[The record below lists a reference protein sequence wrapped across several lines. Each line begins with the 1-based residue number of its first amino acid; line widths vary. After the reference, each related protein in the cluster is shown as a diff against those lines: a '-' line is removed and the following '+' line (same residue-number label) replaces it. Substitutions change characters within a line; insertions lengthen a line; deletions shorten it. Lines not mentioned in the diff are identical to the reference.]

1 MFVLVLAAVSAALGL
16 RRSGAGPVVIARTA
30 HVAAL
35 LFCGL
40 FAGMLTTVLVLEL
53 ALRGVDASVYT
64 RVRHVELAGLDV
76 LASATLL
83 PALIAT
89 VVLAVVHRT
98 GGRTSTPAL
107 AALVLLGAALTLSLL
122 VNVPI
127 NNEQLTWAVEAP
139 PPDWATV
146 RDQWQFSHVARTA
159 ATVLAFGCL
168 CAAAVRNSS
177 SGRPVVGVR
186 AGAGVAR

>member
-1 MFVLVLAAVSAALGL
+1 MFVLVLAAVSAALGS
-16 RRSGAGPVVIARTA
+16 RTSGAGPVVIARVA

-40 FAGMLTTVLVLEL
+40 FAGMLMAVLVLEL

-83 PALIAT
+83 PALVAT
-89 VVLAVVHRT
+89 VLLAVAHRAD
-98 GGRTSTPAL
+98 GRTSRSAL
-107 AALVLLGAALTLSLL
+107 TALVLLAAALTVSLV

-127 NNEQLTWAVEAP
+127 NTEQLTWAVEAP

-168 CAAAVRNSS
+168 CAAAVRPSS
-177 SGRPVVGVR
+177 SGRPAAAVR
-186 AGAGVAR
+186 AGVGATR